1 MVSVFL
7 FVISLN
13 TKISGLR
20 GCQFDKN
27 AMWEKENGLPTLCV
41 YLFVAKRR
49 KQVSVGAD
57 M

>member
-1 MVSVFL
+1 MVSVVL
-7 FVISLN
+7 FVIGLS

-41 YLFVAKRR
+41 YLFVAKE